1 MAMNDQPH
9 QQESSSPISAQA
21 ESGPSS
27 PALVFA
33 RGIAG
38 ALLGA
43 VVGYLVF
50 GWLVRSG
57 FYALALPGAT
67 IGLGA
72 GLLSRGKS
80 LPVAMVCTI
89 LAAVIGLVLEWRH
102 FPFRA
107 DPSFTY
113 FLAHLGELKVF
124 TKFLYFVGLV
134 FAFWF
139 GRGR

>member
-1 MAMNDQPH
+1 MKGEPYRPEH
-9 QQESSSPISAQA
+9 SST
-21 ESGPSS
+21 E
-27 PALVFA
+27 PALDRSQSATPAMVFG
-33 RGIAG
+33 RGLAG

-50 GWLVRSG
+50 GWLVQSG

-72 GLLSRGKS
+72 GLLARGRS
-80 LPVAMVCTI
+80 FALGVICLL
-89 LAAVIGLVLEWRH
+89 LAAAIGLFLEWKH

-107 DPSFTY
+107 DPSLAY
-113 FLAHLGELKVF
+113 FMTHLGELKVF
-124 TKFLYFVGLV
+124 TWILYGLGLV